1 MSRKNIAVIMELIE
15 SVREGGQPIYK
26 VKTLLSDSLEN
37 FLTDIN
43 TIGVSLQQCSDQS
56 NECFMIL
63 QVFGWLVEEHS
74 DIFLYTPSSPPS
86 DDPHHQASSSQ
97 TGSKE
102 ELSYAFTTWCL
113 TKLLRL
119 LGHSQCFQLH
129 QKCLSVIVALLQL
142 VKWKDSNFY
151 HTLLSSLIYT
161 IADLVKLN
169 ERLYSTDGDINE
181 VLVRFSAREDHVQQ
195 SLVDPTESSP
205 SNDKDVRLSPA
216 AIEVCTVETCELLQ
230 VNITELLGQV
240 VEDVGMVTN
249 SLVPAVWGCM
259 CWAMENGNLDLKAGS
274 LFVISEMLRHTGL
287 PTLKVIDYFLSCSVA
302 VLDLMCSGCQGGE
315 TKWVVKVEESLA
327 TVLQGIIQANTG
339 TVQPVKLSV
348 SQMQYLLAKISV
360 ILALKGLTLL
370 RTTRLQQ
377 GVADMISYI
386 LDTVPQSTLC
396 GNIFSPLV
404 TNMFST
410 LLNHCGQL
418 QNLQFVV
425 SPLVKSIMLEV
436 ASVQSAESET
446 EGQEDNA
453 PSHSGQ
459 RKRKAETLNKDGR
472 TKLTKRHR
480 MVNTKLASLITIVTD
495 GGAKVLQNMEGVCVC
510 VNVLI
515 TCLQQSRNGSKLGKT
530 SFHHWLPLTTCQEVV
545 TTVATALQLCSDWPS
560 TSTNEMLVNI
570 IQMFTNLLC
579 HCDAGDLDPVDMTTM
594 CWISS
599 LTWIPNDPSCMDMKM
614 TNTKQV
620 VKLSQQLSE
629 NIDDAVKL
637 ESLRVLS
644 FLPKDVAP
652 KWRVHV
658 FRQAFADVHSKM
670 RQSALTNFP
679 LLLHHLGPNANHL
692 VYELIHA
699 QVDDRDPDIQKTLT
713 DIVGMLACVVCRK
726 SVVSSFRTPGAKPN
740 TQTIQCITCDKL
752 QDKESC
758 KSTKERPRLV
768 DPNMFSKFLT
778 LLDTDNRDIKLAM
791 ISSLRRIFGHI
802 GLRSNNPATM
812 GMLNTSLRLIEDNDY
827 KVRVQFS
834 QIISCLVGDN
844 FSDLNQVMVRKLKT
858 ALDKA
863 REDGNVRLQETILL
877 TISQLGRLA
886 GDDLIL
892 VVIVSLLENL
902 LSPVPL
908 ISAVAYEQLKSVAQF
923 KKTKTQDLFMKSRLS
938 ICKFLVE
945 AMHQAQMSPGG
956 RSPEAILRDVAKV
969 LDFTDIKLFL
979 QGTKKYMVPH
989 LVSKA
994 TPEASTLIKRMATL
1008 LNVPSR
1014 MKLLLEMI
1022 KYTYT
1027 YLVCHCGK
1035 AEMER
1040 AITFL
1045 QNETEVDLGGLVR
1058 LHFQRTHQELLLRLS
1073 TDYSQ
1078 VFNGLRVLATYDESY
1093 QGPKD
1098 ITTSDQM
1105 AAYLQPRLLG
1115 VIAFFDSQLLTVS
1128 IPLEDKILTLESL
1141 TSIIRLMGP
1150 KHIGVIRHKVVNTLR
1165 IGLKCKDKQMMEVS
1179 CRAWNCFVTS
1189 LELPFLGQMMS
1200 QIIATLL
1207 PLLEPLPKQVADIFS
1222 YIIVDNREK
1231 LHEHFHEIFFLP
1243 DIPELAE
1250 CNGVLKQYD
1259 ESPSSQS
1266 DLKTIL
1272 AYSTKGISHESV
1284 DVRRH
1289 ALSKLRKLL
1298 RDEKEKLYQY
1308 VNSNERADPVVS
1320 NLVALLLLGCRE
1332 TDPRAQCLYAECI
1345 GELGAIDP
1353 GRLDLMC
1360 NNPKADIAKYHAN
1373 IEEDNFAVELINEV
1387 INAFLAAPES
1397 RIQDTAAF
1405 ALQELLKTYKITEPK
1420 AGDRNSGRIWKR
1432 FPDHVQEI
1440 LIPFLSS
1447 KYALTTNKHD
1457 WSKQVTPIYCS
1468 EKGHNFENWVS
1479 TWTGYLSSK
1488 VKKGFAREVF
1498 LSCSA
1503 VIKHNANLALY
1514 ILPYV
1519 VLQVLRDGTPAEIS
1533 EIHNEITE
1541 VLTQAKRPDSKQKA
1555 ANLHHLS
1562 TQTIFSVLHYLN
1574 RWPYHMTRI
1583 KGVDPHTKVPVCH
1596 ADPTYKAIESFRRVI
1611 AQDLLA
1617 DACYNCKA
1625 YSRALMHFEQ
1635 FLSSKGQNI
1644 QEHLNFMQKLYV
1656 ALDEPDGV
1664 LGVAAIRRA
1673 PTLTEQILI
1682 HESQG
1687 QHQCAQACY
1696 EKAIQ
1701 SEADNVVHHQGL
1713 LRNLIELGEHS
1724 KALLHATGAVAE
1736 KPDWAHHLNPYMVES
1751 AWRLGN
1757 WSKLEGCI
1765 KSDKSSRNWAVGIG
1779 KILMAAKD
1787 QKSEQ
1792 MRKQLQIVRRDQ
1804 IAPLSAASMES
1815 GSYHRGYEYITRLHM
1830 LSEIEEC
1837 VGVLMN
1843 LHTEDSG
1850 PSNSKQTSADLLRQ
1864 WESRLQVMQCSFR
1877 TQEPVLT
1884 LRRILFTLAQQNTGQ
1899 EVEQDIG
1906 HWWLWSARIAQRA
1919 GHLQTAFSCLLQA
1932 SDYNLPEVFLERA
1945 EWLWTKGEKDQAISC
1960 LERGMSIHFEDV
1972 SKLRVDSSAQT
1983 DNKRKTY
1990 AKALLLY
1997 GCYSEETSK
2006 MESNVILKQYKEV
2019 TDVYPNWEDGHFH
2032 LAKYYDKIMTTLLE
2046 DKDKPDPSRQ
2056 REFIHH
2062 VVKSFGQSLQY
2073 GNQYIYQSLPR
2084 LLSLW
2089 LDFGTSVAEME
2100 KRDVSRNQQLAHKL
2114 QIMRNTL
2121 AKLNKLVSSLGQQLA
2136 SYQLFTAFSQLIS
2149 RICHTQPDVFQQL
2162 REIIARLFAQFP
2174 QQGMW
2179 MLMAV
2184 SKSSYKVRVSR
2195 CKDIFARAEQINP
2208 GLQKF
2213 VKDSTKLTD
2222 RLLELCNKE
2231 YTGSNN
2237 MSVSQHFKPLQR
2249 LLDDGN
2255 FSNIILPLQSNMT
2268 VMLPNTPGSH
2278 SSHDPFP
2285 GKEVFISGID
2295 DMIEILPS
2303 LQRPKKISLLGSD
2316 GHYYTMMCK
2325 PKDDLRKDGRLME
2338 FNDIVNKF
2346 LRKDPESRRRQLH
2359 IRTYAVVPL
2368 NEECGLIEWVSNTSG
2383 LRYILMRLYRER
2395 GLYTSGKELKA
2406 MMPKLTDSIEVKMQ
2420 CFKEKMLPRHPPVFN
2435 EWFLM
2440 TFPDPTSWYNARLS
2454 YARTCAVISMVGY
2467 ILGLGDRHG
2476 ENILFDSTCGDC
2488 VHVDF
2493 NCLFNKGEMF
2503 EWAEKV
2509 PFRLTHNM
2517 MNALGPLG
2525 YEGIFR
2531 RACEVTLRVM
2541 RTQMDPL
2548 MSVLKPFVYDP
2559 LVEWSKPGKG
2569 GRSNPMDTG
2578 EINNEQAM
2586 SHVQNIEHRL
2596 KGILK
2601 SKTSRPITV
2610 PLSIEGHVNYLIN
2623 EATDDKNLCQMYVG
2637 WAPYM

>member
-1 MSRKNIAVIMELIE
+1 MSRKKFALTMELFQ
-15 SVREGGQPIYK
+15 SARDKGGGGQSVYELR
-26 VKTLLSDSLEN
+26 TLLSHLLEN
-37 FLTDIN
+37 FLTDVN
-43 TIGVSLQQCSDQS
+43 KIGESLQQCADESS
-56 NECFMIL
+56 ECFMML
-63 QVFGWLVEEHS
+63 QWFRWLVDAHS
-74 DIFLYTPSSPPS
+74 DMFLYVPGSPPS
-86 DDPHHQASSSQ
+86 DEVHGHSQ
-97 TGSKE
+97 QPSPPGNE
-102 ELSYAFTTWCL
+102 ENLSYAFTTWCL

-119 LGHSQCFQLH
+119 LSYSQCINLH
-129 QKCLSVIVALLQL
+129 EKCIAVVVSLLQL
-142 VKWKDSNFY
+142 VKWKDSHFY
-151 HTLLSSLIYT
+151 HSLLTNLIHTL
-161 IADLVKLN
+161 ADLVQLN
-169 ERLYSTDGDINE
+169 EKLYSTDENLNE
-181 VLVRFSAREDHVQQ
+181 TLTRFIARDDHVRQ
-195 SLVDPTESSP
+195 SLVDPAESSP
-205 SNDKDVRLSPA
+205 SNVKLSPA
-216 AIEVCTVETCELLQ
+216 AIQVCTVDMCELLQ
-230 VNITELLGQV
+230 VNLTELLGHM

-249 SLVPAVWGCM
+249 GLLPAVWGCM
-259 CWAMENGNLDLKAGS
+259 CWAVENGNLDLKACS
-274 LFVISEMLRHTGL
+274 FHIIKEMLEHSGL
-287 PTLKVIDYFLSCSVA
+287 PTLNVIDYFLSCSVA
-302 VLDLMCSGCQGGE
+302 VLDLMCSGCKGGE
-315 TKWVVKVEESLA
+315 KKLVMKVEDNLA
-327 TVLQGIIQANTG
+327 LVLQGIIHADQATL
-339 TVQPVKLSV
+339 QPINLSV

-360 ILALKGLTLL
+360 ILTMKGLMSLQTTSLL
-370 RTTRLQQ
+370 Q
-377 GVADMISYI
+377 GVSDMISYI
-386 LDTVPQSTLC
+386 LDKVPQSTLS
-396 GNIFSPLV
+396 GSIFSPLV

-425 SPLVKSIMLEV
+425 SPLVKSVMLQV
-436 ASVQSAESET
+436 ANIHSVEQVSEGMT
-446 EGQEDNA
+446 SGKEDA
-453 PSHSGQ
+453 QPSQYGQ
-459 RKRKAETLNKDGR
+459 RKRKAETMNKDGR
-472 TKLTKRHR
+472 IKLTKCQR
-480 MVNTKLASLITIVTD
+480 MINSKLSFLISMVTD
-495 GGAKVLQNMEGVCVC
+495 GGAKVLESMTGVCALVQ
-510 VNVLI
+510 VLI
-515 TCLQQSRNGSKLGKT
+515 TCLQQSRNISRLGYT
-530 SFHHWLPLTTCQEVV
+530 SFQHWLPLTTCQELVSSA
-545 TTVATALQLCSDWPS
+545 VAALQLCPDWSSD
-560 TSTNEMLVNI
+560 STNQMLVTI
-570 IQMFTNLLC
+570 LQTFATLLC
-579 HCDAGDLDPVDMTTM
+579 TYDAGDLDPQDLTTM
-594 CWISS
+594 CWIAS

-614 TNTKQV
+614 AHTKQV
-620 VKLSQQLSE
+620 VRLSQQLSE
-629 NIDDAVKL
+629 KFDNAVKH
-637 ESLRVLS
+637 ESLHVLS

-658 FRQAFADVHSKM
+658 FRQAFGDGECKM
-670 RQSALTNFP
+670 RQSALNTFP

-699 QVDDRDPDIQKTLT
+699 LVDDRDPEIQKTMADT
-713 DIVGMLACVVCRK
+713 VGKLACVVCRK
-726 SVVSSFRTPGAKPN
+726 SVVSSFKTLG
-740 TQTIQCITCDKL
+740 TTSTSQTIQCISCDKL

-778 LLDTDNRDIKLAM
+778 LLDTENQEVKLAM
-791 ISSLRRIFGHI
+791 INSLRRMFGHI
-802 GLRSNNPATM
+802 GLRSNNQATM
-812 GMLNTSLRLIEDNDY
+812 GMLNTCLCLIEDNDY
-827 KVRVQFS
+827 KVRVRFS
-834 QIISCLVGDN
+834 QIINSLVGDG
-844 FSDLNQVMVRKLKT
+844 FSDLNNLMVRKLKT
-858 ALDKA
+858 SLDKA
-863 REDGNVRLQETILL
+863 REDGNIRLQETILL
-877 TISQLGRLA
+877 TVSQLGRLA

-945 AMHQAQMSPGG
+945 AMHQAQVTPGG

-994 TPEASTLIKRMATL
+994 TPEASSLIKLMATL

-1098 ITTSDQM
+1098 ITTSEQM

-1141 TSIIRLMGP
+1141 TSIIRLMGS
-1150 KHIGVIRHKVVNTLR
+1150 KYIGVIRHKVVNTLR

-1222 YIIVDNREK
+1222 YIIVDNREV
-1231 LHEHFHEIFFLP
+1231 LHDHFHEIYFLP

-1250 CNGVLKQYD
+1250 CNGVLKQYV

-1266 DLKTIL
+1266 DLKTSL
-1272 AYSTKGISHESV
+1272 TNSTKGIAHESV

-1289 ALSKLRKLL
+1289 ALSKLLKLL
-1298 RDEKEKLYQY
+1298 RDEKDKLYEY
-1308 VNSNERADPVVS
+1308 VNSNETADPVIS
-1320 NLVALLLLGCRE
+1320 NLVSLLLQGCRE

-1353 GRLDLMC
+1353 GRLELMC
-1360 NNPKADIAKYHAN
+1360 NNPKADLAKYHAN
-1373 IEEDNFAVELINEV
+1373 IEEENFALELISEI

-1420 AGDRNSGRIWKR
+1420 TGDGSSGRIWKR

-1447 KYALTTNKHD
+1447 KYALTNSTKHD

-1503 VIKHNANLALY
+1503 VIKHNGNLALY

-1519 VLQVLRDGTPAEIS
+1519 VLQVLRDGTPKDIND
-1533 EIHNEITE
+1533 IHNEIAE
-1541 VLTQAKRPDSKQKA
+1541 VLNQAKRPDSKQKA
-1555 ANLHHLS
+1555 ANLPHLS
-1562 TQTIFSVLHYLN
+1562 TQTIFSVLDYLTKWMHY
-1574 RWPYHMTRI
+1574 MTQT
-1583 KGVDPHTKVPVCH
+1583 KGVDPQTKVPVCH
-1596 ADPTYKAIESFRRVI
+1596 ADPTYKAIQAFRQVI

-1635 FLSSKGQNI
+1635 FLSSKGHNI

-1664 LGVAAIRRA
+1664 LGVAAIRLA

-1713 LRNLIELGEHS
+1713 LRNLIELGEHN

-1736 KPDWAHHLNPYMVES
+1736 KPDWAHHLNAYMVES

-1757 WSKLEGCI
+1757 WSKLESCI

-1779 KILMAAKD
+1779 KILMAAKE

-1792 MRKQLQIVRRDQ
+1792 LRKQLQIVRRDQ
-1804 IAPLSAASMES
+1804 MAPLSAASMES
-1815 GSYHRGYEYITRLHM
+1815 GSYYRGYEYITRLHM
-1830 LSEIEEC
+1830 LSEIEES
-1837 VGVLMN
+1837 VGVLMD

-1850 PSNSKQTSADLLRQ
+1850 SSSTKHTSVDLLRQ

-1884 LRRILFTLAQQNTGQ
+1884 LRRILFTLAQQTTGQ
-1899 EVEQDIG
+1899 EVDQDIG

-1972 SKLRVDSSAQT
+1972 SKLKLDGSAQT

-2019 TDVYPNWEDGHFH
+2019 TDVYPDWEDGHFH

-2114 QIMRNTL
+2114 QIMRTTL
-2121 AKLNKLVSSLGQQLA
+2121 AKLNKLVSALGQQLA

-2162 REIIARLFAQFP
+2162 REIIACLFAKFP

-2237 MSVSQHFKPLQR
+2237 MSVSQHFKPLKR
-2249 LLDDGN
+2249 LLDDSN
-2255 FSNIILPLQSNMT
+2255 FSSIILPLQSNMT
-2268 VMLPNTPGSH
+2268 VMLPSTPGSH
-2278 SSHDPFP
+2278 ATHDPFP
-2285 GKEVFISGID
+2285 AKEVYISGIND
-2295 DMIEILPS
+2295 VVEILPS
-2303 LQRPKKISLLGSD
+2303 LQRPKKISLIGSD
-2316 GHYYTMMCK
+2316 GKFYTMMCK

-2359 IRTYAVVPL
+2359 IRTYAVVSL
-2368 NEECGLIEWVSNTSG
+2368 SDKCNLIV
-2383 LRYILMRLYRER
+2383 
-2395 GLYTSGKELKA
+2395 
-2406 MMPKLTDSIEVKMQ
+2406 
-2420 CFKEKMLPRHPPVFN
+2420 
-2435 EWFLM
+2435 
-2440 TFPDPTSWYNARLS
+2440 
-2454 YARTCAVISMVGY
+2454 
-2467 ILGLGDRHG
+2467 
-2476 ENILFDSTCGDC
+2476 
-2488 VHVDF
+2488 VH
-2493 NCLFNKGEMF
+2493 C
-2503 EWAEKV
+2503 
-2509 PFRLTHNM
+2509 
-2517 MNALGPLG
+2517 
-2525 YEGIFR
+2525 
-2531 RACEVTLRVM
+2531 
-2541 RTQMDPL
+2541 
-2548 MSVLKPFVYDP
+2548 
-2559 LVEWSKPGKG
+2559 
-2569 GRSNPMDTG
+2569 
-2578 EINNEQAM
+2578 
-2586 SHVQNIEHRL
+2586 
-2596 KGILK
+2596 
-2601 SKTSRPITV
+2601 
-2610 PLSIEGHVNYLIN
+2610 
-2623 EATDDKNLCQMYVG
+2623 
-2637 WAPYM
+2637 